1 MTRGGATKT
10 RDAPERRCIV
20 TRESGPKGGLIRFV
34 VGPDDAIVPDLA
46 ERLPGPG
53 IWVGADRAALEKA
66 AGKGLFARAA
76 KRSVR
81 VPPDLADTVEAML
94 ATRLIDRISMARKA
108 GEAVAGL
115 EKTKA
120 ALVSGRAALL
130 VQASDGSERGRAAL
144 RPPEGGNTLVE
155 CLSARELGLAFG
167 RDNVIHAAV
176 LAGGLGERIRDDA
189 LRLAGVRAGMDRRTS
204 RDDAA
209 NGLAGEGPR
218 GKG

>member
-1 MTRGGATKT
+1 MTRGGAART

-20 TRESGPKGGLIRFV
+20 TRLSGPKSGLIRFV

-46 ERLPGPG
+46 ERLPGHG

-76 KRSVR
+76 KRAVR
-81 VPPDLADTVEAML
+81 VPPDLADSVEAML
-94 ATRLIDRISMARKA
+94 AARLIDRISMARKA
-108 GEAVAGL
+108 GEAVTGF

-120 ALVSGRAALL
+120 ALVSGKAALL
-130 VQASDGSERGRAAL
+130 LQASDGSERGRTAL
-144 RPPEGGNTLVE
+144 RPPQGGNRLVD
-155 CLSARELGLAFG
+155 CLTARELGLAFG

-176 LAGGLGERIRDDA
+176 LAGGLGERIGNDA
-189 LRLAGVRAGMDRRTS
+189 LRLAGVRAGLDRRTS
-204 RDDAA
+204 RDAAA
-209 NGLAGEGPR
+209 NGLAGERPR

>member
-1 MTRGGATKT
+1 V
-10 RDAPERRCIV
+10 PERRCIV
-20 TRESGPKGGLIRFV
+20 TRESGPKEGLIRFV

-53 IWVGADRAALEKA
+53 IWVSADRAALDKA
-66 AGKGLFARAA
+66 ATKGLFPRAA
-76 KRSVR
+76 KRAVR
-81 VPPDLADTVEAML
+81 VEPDLVDRVEAML
-94 ATRLIDRISMARKA
+94 AARLVDRVAMARKA
-108 GEAVAGL
+108 GQAVTGL

-130 VQASDGSERGRAAL
+130 LQASDGSERGKAAL
-144 RPPEGGNTLVE
+144 RPPEGANTLVE
-155 CLSARELGLAFG
+155 CLSGRELGLAFG

-176 LAGGLGERIRDDA
+176 LAGGLGERIRIDA
-189 LRLAGVRAGMDRRTS
+189 LRLSGVRAGMGRRTS